1 MSALRT
7 PVLFVACLAILI
19 AASSRPSDAAP
30 ITGSL
35 DVSGINL
42 ASNAA
47 DLAASTLITGDDMV
61 ATASAGDL
69 GGVPIGTSF
78 GPLVL
83 DTTNLLSLLSS
94 FTFSNATYGVFTGSS
109 ASITTQD
116 ADLLT
121 LFFLGTFTPSA
132 GLPAGLEATL
142 VRLDVKVERPTGEA
156 GVLDMTLV
164 LTPQATAVP
173 EPATLGLLA
182 IGGLALARRRHLAR
196 R

>member
-7 PVLFVACLAILI
+7 PLFFLACLAILI

-35 DVSGINL
+35 DVSGVNVG
-42 ASNAA
+42 SDGVDF

-61 ATASAGDL
+61 VTSSAGDL
-69 GGVPIGTSF
+69 GGIGVGTSF

-83 DTTNLLSLLSS
+83 DTTDLLAS
-94 FTFSNATYGVFTGSS
+94 FSFGNATYGSFAGSS
-109 ASITTQD
+109 ALILIQN

-121 LFFLGTFTPSA
+121 LYFLGTFTPGA
-132 GLPAGLEATL
+132 GLPGLDPTL
-142 VRLDVKVERPTGEA
+142 VRLDVKVERFFGEA
-156 GVLDMTLV
+156 GYFLDTTLV
-164 LTPQATAVP
+164 LSPQEPAVP

-182 IGGLALARRRHLAR
+182 IGGLALAGRRRLAR